1 MSDAH
6 FIETI
11 IGVGI
16 LLFAAKLMAELFLRL
31 KLPIVLGELIAGMV
45 VGPFALGG
53 LEIIDGKQL
62 LQINDEI
69 RVLGEMGAI
78 VILFMA
84 GLEMTPKEFLKGG
97 KAAFVVGT
105 LGVVIPF
112 FAGLA
117 VFQLFGFDV
126 LQSMLIATALTATS
140 IAISIQVLNEF
151 GKIKT
156 PEARLIIG
164 AAIVDDILAIAVL
177 SVVTSMAGSE
187 GGVDDIDI
195 TEITITIL
203 KVLGFFAIML
213 VVAVV
218 VIPKIITPRL
228 WKAKGSVE
236 GIATAAFF
244 GAAALA
250 GSIGLSPIV
259 GAFAVGMA
267 LSTTKVFEKIENY
280 IGKIG
285 LIFAPLFFA
294 IMLIVAVVV
303 IPKVITPRIWKAKGS
318 VEGIATAAFFGA
330 AALAGSIGLSPIVG
344 AFAVGMALSTTKVFD
359 KIENYVGKIGLIFAP
374 LFFAIIG
381 AQVDLRAVDLNI
393 LALSAV
399 IVIIAV
405 TTKLFGCGLP
415 AMYFLKSK
423 QKGLR
428 VGIGMISRGEVG
440 LIVAGVGI
448 TAGILTSEV
457 YSTIIIMVVV
467 TTIIT
472 PIWLKIEYRKEQK
485 NDKNESNKTVK
496 QKSE

>member
-1 MSDAH
+1 MSEAQ

-31 KLPIVLGELIAGMV
+31 KLPIVLGELIAGMI

-53 LEIIDGKQL
+53 LQIIDGKQL

-69 RVLGEMGAI
+69 RILGEMGAI

-112 FAGLA
+112 FVGLA
-117 VFQLFGFDV
+117 VFQFFGFDA

-140 IAISIQVLNEF
+140 IAISIQVLSEF

-177 SVVTSMAGSE
+177 SVVTSIAGSD
-187 GGVDDIDI
+187 GGVDNIDI
-195 TEITITIL
+195 TEIVITIL
-203 KVLGFFAIML
+203 QVLG
-213 VVAVV
+213 
-218 VIPKIITPRL
+218 
-228 WKAKGSVE
+228 
-236 GIATAAFF
+236 
-244 GAAALA
+244 
-250 GSIGLSPIV
+250 
-259 GAFAVGMA
+259 
-267 LSTTKVFEKIENY
+267 
-280 IGKIG
+280 
-285 LIFAPLFFA
+285 FFA

-393 LALSAV
+393 MILSAAI
-399 IVIIAV
+399 IVVAV

-423 QKGLR
+423 QQGLR

-440 LIVAGVGI
+440 LIVAGVGV

-485 NDKNESNKTVK
+485 NDNNESNKTIEP
-496 QKSE
+496 KSE

>member
-1 MSDAH
+1 MSEAH

-31 KLPIVLGELIAGMV
+31 KLPIVLGELIAGMI

-53 LEIIDGKQL
+53 LQIIDGKQL

-69 RVLGEMGAI
+69 KILGEMGAI

-112 FAGLA
+112 FIGLS
-117 VFQLFGFDV
+117 VFQLFGFDA

-140 IAISIQVLNEF
+140 IAISIQVLSEF
-151 GKIKT
+151 GKLKT

-177 SVVTSMAGSE
+177 SVVTSIAGSD
-187 GGVDDIDI
+187 GGVDNIDI
-195 TEITITIL
+195 TEVTITIL
-203 KVLGFFAIML
+203 QVLGFFAIML
-213 VVAVV
+213 IVSVV
-218 VIPKIITPRL
+218 VIPKIISPRL

-280 IGKIG
+280 
-285 LIFAPLFFA
+285 
-294 IMLIVAVVV
+294 
-303 IPKVITPRIWKAKGS
+303 
-318 VEGIATAAFFGA
+318 VE
-330 AALAGSIGLSPIVG
+330 
-344 AFAVGMALSTTKVFD
+344 
-359 KIENYVGKIGLIFAP
+359 KIGLIFAP

-393 LALSAV
+393 LLLSAV

-423 QKGLR
+423 QRGLR

-485 NDKNESNKTVK
+485 NDNNESNKTVE

>member
-31 KLPIVLGELIAGMV
+31 KLPIVLGELIAGMI

-53 LEIIDGKQL
+53 LQIIDGKQL

-69 RVLGEMGAI
+69 RILGEMGAI

-112 FAGLA
+112 FVGLT
-117 VFQLFGFDV
+117 VFQFFGFDA

-140 IAISIQVLNEF
+140 IAISIQVLSEF

-177 SVVTSMAGSE
+177 SVVTSIAGSD
-187 GGVDDIDI
+187 GGVDNIDI
-195 TEITITIL
+195 TEIAITIL
-203 KVLGFFAIML
+203 QVLGFFAIML
-213 VVAVV
+213 IVAVV
-218 VIPKIITPRL
+218 IIPKVITPRL

-267 LSTTKVFEKIENY
+267 LSTTKVF
-280 IGKIG
+280 
-285 LIFAPLFFA
+285 
-294 IMLIVAVVV
+294 
-303 IPKVITPRIWKAKGS
+303 
-318 VEGIATAAFFGA
+318 
-330 AALAGSIGLSPIVG
+330 
-344 AFAVGMALSTTKVFD
+344 D
-359 KIENYVGKIGLIFAP
+359 KIEIYVGKIGLIFAP

-381 AQVDLRAVDLNI
+381 AQVDLRAVNLEI
-393 LALSAV
+393 LVLSAI
-399 IVIIAV
+399 IVVVAV

-423 QKGLR
+423 QQGLR

-440 LIVAGVGI
+440 LIVAGVGV
-448 TAGILTSEV
+448 TAGILENDV
-457 YSTIIIMVVV
+457 YSTIIIMVLV

-472 PIWLKIEYRKEQK
+472 PIWLKIEYRKEQRK
-485 NDKNESNKTVK
+485 GNNESNKTIES
-496 QKSE
+496 KSE

>member
-1 MSDAH
+1 MAAEAH

-31 KLPIVLGELIAGMV
+31 KLPIVLGELLAGMI

-53 LEIIDGKQL
+53 FFVIDGKQL
-62 LQINDEI
+62 LHINDEI
-69 RVLGEMGAI
+69 KILGEMGAI

-97 KAAFVVGT
+97 KASFTVGT
-105 LGVVIPF
+105 LGVVVPF
-112 FAGLA
+112 FAGLMI
-117 VFQLFGFDV
+117 FQAFGFEA
-126 LQSMLIATALTATS
+126 LESMLIATALTATS
-140 IAISIQVLNEF
+140 IAISIQVLSEF

-164 AAIVDDILAIAVL
+164 AAVVDDILAIAVL
-177 SVVTSMAGSE
+177 SVVISITGSDAGIES
-187 GGVDDIDI
+187 INI
-195 TEITITIL
+195 TDVTITIL
-203 KVLGFFAIML
+203 QVLGFFAIML
-213 VVAVV
+213 IVAVV

-236 GIATAAFF
+236 GIATASFF

-267 LSTTKVFEKIENY
+267 LSTTKVFEKVENY
-280 IGKIG
+280 I
-285 LIFAPLFFA
+285 
-294 IMLIVAVVV
+294 
-303 IPKVITPRIWKAKGS
+303 
-318 VEGIATAAFFGA
+318 
-330 AALAGSIGLSPIVG
+330 
-344 AFAVGMALSTTKVFD
+344 
-359 KIENYVGKIGLIFAP
+359 GKIGLIFAP

-393 LALSAV
+393 LMISV
-399 IVIIAV
+399 VIIVVAV
-405 TTKLFGCGLP
+405 VTKLLGCGLP
-415 AMYFLKSK
+415 AMFFLKSK
-423 QKGLR
+423 AQGMR

-440 LIVAGVGI
+440 LIVAGVGV
-448 TAGILTSEV
+448 TAGVLTSEV
-457 YSTIIIMVVV
+457 YSTIVIMVAV

-472 PIWLKIEYRKEQK
+472 PIWLKMEYRKEQRQGS
-485 NDKNESNKTVK
+485 DS
-496 QKSE
+496 SEEITAKKEE

>member
-1 MSDAH
+1 MSEAH

-16 LLFAAKLMAELFLRL
+16 LLFAAKLMAEVFLRL
-31 KLPIVLGELIAGMV
+31 KLPIVLGELLAGMI

-53 LEIIDGKQL
+53 FFVIDGKQL

-69 RVLGEMGAI
+69 RILGEMGAI

-97 KAAFVVGT
+97 KASFTVGA

-117 VFQLFGFDV
+117 VFQMFGFDA

-140 IAISIQVLNEF
+140 IAISIQVLSEF

-164 AAIVDDILAIAVL
+164 AAVVDDILAIAVL
-177 SVVTSMAGSE
+177 SVVSSIAGSD
-187 GGVDDIDI
+187 GGVADIDI
-195 TEITITIL
+195 TQVTITIL
-203 KVLGFFAIML
+203 QVLGFFAIML
-213 VVAVV
+213 IVSVV
-218 VIPKIITPRL
+218 VIPKI
-228 WKAKGSVE
+228 
-236 GIATAAFF
+236 
-244 GAAALA
+244 
-250 GSIGLSPIV
+250 
-259 GAFAVGMA
+259 
-267 LSTTKVFEKIENY
+267 
-280 IGKIG
+280 
-285 LIFAPLFFA
+285 
-294 IMLIVAVVV
+294 
-303 IPKVITPRIWKAKGS
+303 ITPRIWKAKGS

-344 AFAVGMALSTTKVFD
+344 AFAVGMALSTSKVFD
-359 KIENYVGKIGLIFAP
+359 KIESYVGKIGLIFAP

-393 LALSAV
+393 LILSGIIV
-399 IVIIAV
+399 IVAV

-423 QKGLR
+423 QKGMR

-440 LIVAGVGI
+440 LIVAGVGV

-485 NDKNESNKTVK
+485 SGGQPSEIKSE

>member
-1 MSDAH
+1 MSEAQ

-16 LLFAAKLMAELFLRL
+16 LLFAAKLMAEVFLRM
-31 KLPIVLGELIAGMV
+31 KLPIVLGELIAGMI

-53 LEIIDGKQL
+53 IQIADGKQL

-69 RVLGEMGAI
+69 RILGEMGAI

-97 KAAFVVGT
+97 KAAFTVGT
-105 LGVVIPF
+105 LGVVVPF
-112 FAGLA
+112 FVGLA
-117 VFQLFGFDV
+117 VFMAFGFDA

-140 IAISIQVLNEF
+140 IAISIQVLSEF

-156 PEARLIIG
+156 PEARLIIS

-177 SVVTSMAGSE
+177 SVVTSIAGSD
-187 GGVDDIDI
+187 GGIDNI
-195 TEITITIL
+195 DPIEVVITIL
-203 KVLGFFAIML
+203 QVLG
-213 VVAVV
+213 
-218 VIPKIITPRL
+218 
-228 WKAKGSVE
+228 
-236 GIATAAFF
+236 
-244 GAAALA
+244 
-250 GSIGLSPIV
+250 
-259 GAFAVGMA
+259 
-267 LSTTKVFEKIENY
+267 
-280 IGKIG
+280 
-285 LIFAPLFFA
+285 FFA
-294 IMLIVAVVV
+294 IMLIVAVVI

-344 AFAVGMALSTTKVFD
+344 AFAVGMALSTTKVFE
-359 KIENYVGKIGLIFAP
+359 KIESYVGKIGLIFAP

-393 LALSAV
+393 LMLSG
-399 IVIIAV
+399 VIILVAV

-423 QKGLR
+423 SAGMK

-440 LIVAGVGI
+440 LIVAGVGV
-448 TAGILTSEV
+448 TTGILTSEV

-472 PIWLKIEYRKEQK
+472 PIWLKLEYRKDQKGSNNSPKTKPEQTI
-485 NDKNESNKTVK
+485 E
-496 QKSE
+496 